1 MTLFPLALML
11 PILGFAAYT
20 DLTRMKI
27 PNKLSLIGIGLFIVC
42 IPFLPLEETGLRILS
57 AAIVFALMFV
67 LFAFGLFGGGDVK
80 LLSVLILFIPST
92 SLFAFAY
99 IFSASMFV
107 GILLVLLLQSFPKM
121 APSNWL
127 SAQRK
132 GHFPMGISIALAGMI
147 SFVSNAQLV

>member
-11 PILGFAAYT
+11 PVLGFAAYT

-27 PNKLSLIGIGLFIVC
+27 PNKLSLIGIAIFVVC
-42 IPFLPLEETGLRILS
+42 IPFIPLEETGMRFLS
-57 AAIVFALMFV
+57 AAILFAVMFILFAL
-67 LFAFGLFGGGDVK
+67 GLFGGGDVK
-80 LLSVLILFIPST
+80 LMSVLMLFIPSN

-107 GILLVLLLQSFPKM
+107 GILIVLILQSFPTLV
-121 APSNWL
+121 PSHWL

-132 GHFPMGISIALAGMI
+132 GHFPMGISIALAGI
-147 SFVSNAQLV
+147 VSFGWNAQLL